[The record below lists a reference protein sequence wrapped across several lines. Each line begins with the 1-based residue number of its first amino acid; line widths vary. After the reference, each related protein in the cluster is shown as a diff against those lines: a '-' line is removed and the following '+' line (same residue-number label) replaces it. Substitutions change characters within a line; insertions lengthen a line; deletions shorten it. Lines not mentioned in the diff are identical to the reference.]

1 MKPALKLGLIHALID
16 TASGA
21 IVYAEIV
28 QGRISFESIG
38 SMIIVYNALA
48 FGTQFVVGWIADYRR
63 AYRYTAL
70 SGIWIMLLALVVQKY
85 SHIPGVI
92 LAGIGNSL
100 FHVGA
105 GAIVLQQSDGK
116 ACDAGIFVAPGAIG
130 LVIGLWL
137 GVQTFA
143 WQLIL
148 APLLILSAVMVSQ
161 LPAGLDAP
169 TELKSAKIPIFPI
182 LVCVSLLLMSVSVRG
197 TVGGFISGAWRDSQ
211 TAVFLLAFAA
221 VAGKALGGMIADRIG
236 WKTLSVS
243 ALLVSCPFIVFGTQH
258 IMIALTGMFFFQ
270 LTMPVTLEAVYLAFP
285 NRAGFAFGL
294 PCLAL
299 LIGALPGLTG
309 FTAQL
314 NLSRFIIPVV
324 FLSAG
329 MIFFGLRFLKGK

>member
-1 MKPALKLGLIHALID
+1 MKLALKLGLIHALID

-21 IVYAEIV
+21 IVYAELE
-28 QGRISFESIG
+28 QGRISFELIC
-38 SMIIVYNALA
+38 SMVVIYNALA
-48 FGTQFVVGWIADYRR
+48 FGTQFIVGWIADYRR
-63 AYRYTAL
+63 IYRHTAI
-70 SGIWIMLLALVVQKY
+70 SGIWIMVLALAVQKY
-85 SHIPGVI
+85 SHVPGVI

-148 APLLILSAVMVSQ
+148 IPLLIFSAVITAKLQVRTDE
-161 LPAGLDAP
+161 PP
-169 TELKSAKIPIFPI
+169 ELKASAMSDFPI
-182 LVCVSLLLMSVSVRG
+182 LVCVFLLLMSVSVRG
-197 TVGGFISGAWRDSQ
+197 MVGGFISGAWRESQ
-211 TAVFLLAFAA
+211 ITLFLLAIAA

-236 WKTLSVS
+236 WRMLSVG
-243 ALLVSCPFIVFGTQH
+243 ALIISLPFVVFGSQH
-258 IMIALTGMFFFQ
+258 IIIALTGMFFFQ
-270 LTMPVTLEAVYLAFP
+270 LTMPVTLQAVYLAFP

-299 LIGALPGLTG
+299 ALAPGLPG
-309 FTAQL
+309 FAAQL
-314 NLSRFIIPVV
+314 NSSRFIIPVV
-324 FLSAG
+324 FLSVG